1 MSNKPLDTHAL
12 WFEVF
17 NEIGIIEQLSRN
29 AFERVLPDGLSLAGF
44 TVLNHFVRLQKT
56 QANPS
61 ELASAFQ
68 ITKGAMTNT
77 LKRLEALGYATLNAN
92 PSDGRGKLVR
102 ITAKGRKAREK
113 SIAALA
119 PQLTEVAEALPSDDA
134 LAALPF
140 LRQLRGFLDSQRDL
154 PHSVG

>member
-1 MSNKPLDTHAL
+1 MPGSSQSSGLL

-29 AFERVLPDGLSLAGF
+29 AFERVMPDGLSLAGF
-44 TVLNHFVRLQKT
+44 TVLNHFIRLEKI
-56 QANPS
+56 QATPS

-77 LKRLEALGYATLNAN
+77 LKRLEALGYATLTAN
-92 PSDGRGKLVR
+92 PEDGRGKIVR
-102 ITAKGRKAREK
+102 ITAKGRKAHDK

-119 PQLTEVAEALPSDDA
+119 PQLAVLAATLPGRDA
-134 LAALPF
+134 AGALPF
-140 LRQLRGFLDSQRDL
+140 LKQLRIFLDEHRNL
-154 PHSVG
+154 P